1 MKTRTIPILLALA
14 SAGACTLPIAALAQ
28 NAPQRIEKIEVT
40 GSNIKRVD
48 AETASPIT
56 IINRE
61 DIERSGK
68 PTIAEVLRDLPQNGG
83 QSFNETFTNSFAP
96 GASGIA
102 LRGLSQK
109 STLVL
114 VNGRRM
120 ASYGFAQ
127 NLFDTFVDLNAIP
140 ASAVER
146 IEILRDGASAV
157 YGSDAI
163 AGVVNVILRKDY
175 QGFEV
180 GGTAGTSTE
189 GGLNEYRANLG
200 FGFGSIGKDRYNLLV
215 ALDHYRRDEL
225 FLSEREFTREQDF
238 RNREGGT
245 LNRATIAVYQ
255 ALNGVPNALGRTPFS
270 TCPAANNIDVSLINP
285 ALTGRTCVINTAPL
299 TSVFPKTE
307 RTGVLARGTW
317 EMSQNLTA
325 VAEAAYSTSKST
337 NTSFPAQV
345 GAANIA
351 YNPATSGVR
360 VVAGTLPAN
369 NSSNP
374 FGRPVNFIYSFFDVG
389 INQTIVDSDA
399 WRALAGLKGTA
410 GSWDWEA
417 GVGAAKTETRSVDT
431 NRVNG
436 QLLEQA
442 IANNTYNFLNPSAG
456 TVTARDLRLDLFR
469 TSDSEL
475 KFADIKATTELLQMA
490 HGPLGFATGLDYRRE
505 SIDDVPD
512 ANVAAG
518 RVLGRGFTGTVG
530 SRNATAA
537 YAELSIPL
545 HAHVEA
551 QVAVRRDKYSD
562 FGSANSPKLALK
574 WSPAKTFLL
583 RGSVSSGF
591 RAPTLPEAAQTNAVS
606 FITVTDP
613 LFNRNFNIGSLSQSN
628 PALQP
633 EKSRNKSGGFIWEP
647 EKDFSVGVDFYK
659 LRLNN
664 VVARDSSGFIIAQA
678 IAGNPLFVNKV
689 IRDPATNQ
697 IIYIIRQQ
705 RNLGFLETSG
715 ADIDLRKVFRT
726 QENGKFTVV
735 SSYNYVRTYRSAITP
750 GSTPVDFVDSNGFG
764 AIPRLKGN
772 ASLTWEKS
780 DWVSSLTYRYIHS
793 YDQFLIGGQNRVGA
807 TYDFDGFVGYN
818 GFKNLRITLSA
829 RNLLDREP
837 AWDASGGAL
846 GFDFTQYDLRGRYV
860 TLGLRYTFK

>member
-1 MKTRTIPILLALA
+1 VKTKRLAVVIPGLIAAA
-14 SAGACTLPIAALAQ
+14 SAMAQ
-28 NAPQRIEKIEVT
+28 TPAPQKVEKIEVT

-56 IINRE
+56 IITRDE
-61 DIERSGK
+61 IERSGK
-68 PTIAEVLRDLPQNGG
+68 PSIAEVLRDIPQNGG
-83 QSFNETFTNSFAP
+83 QSYNETFTNQFAP

-127 NLFDTFVDLNAIP
+127 NLFDTFVDLNSIP

-163 AGVVNVILRKDY
+163 AGVVNIILRKDY

-200 FGFGSIGKDRYNLLV
+200 FGFGSIGKDRYNVLV

-225 FLSEREFTREQDF
+225 FLSERDFTKDQDF
-238 RNREGGT
+238 RNRDAGALRRST
-245 LNRATIAVYQ
+245 VSAYL
-255 ALNGVPNALGRTPFS
+255 ALNGVPNALGRTPFAN
-270 TCPAANNIDVSLINP
+270 CAPANVVDASLLNP
-285 ALTGRTCVINTAPL
+285 VLSGRSCATNSAPF

-307 RTGVLARGTW
+307 RSGLLARGTL
-317 EMSQNLTA
+317 EISPTLTGF
-325 VAEAAYSTSKST
+325 AEAAYSTSKSK
-337 NTSFPAQV
+337 NTDFPTQI
-345 GAANIA
+345 GANNIV
-351 YNPATSGVR
+351 YNPANGGVR
-360 VVAGTLPAN
+360 VLPGILPAN

-374 FGRPVNFIYSFFDVG
+374 FGRPVSFIYAFFDVG
-389 INQTIVDSDA
+389 ITQTLVESDSM
-399 WRALAGLKGTA
+399 RFLAGLRGAA
-410 GSWDWEA
+410 GAWDWEA
-417 GVGAAKTETRSVDT
+417 GAGAAKTKTESNDT
-431 NRVNG
+431 NRINATVI
-436 QLLEQA
+436 EQGL
-442 IANNTYNFLNPSAG
+442 ANNTYNFLNPSAG
-456 TVTARDLRLDLFR
+456 PITARDLRVDIRR

-475 KFADIKATTELLQMA
+475 KFADVKASTELMQMA
-490 HGPLGFATGLDYRRE
+490 HGPLGFATGLDFRRE
-505 SIDDVPD
+505 SIADIPD

-518 RVLGRGFTGTVG
+518 RVLGRGFTGTTG

-545 HAHVEA
+545 YPNVEA
-551 QVAVRRDKYSD
+551 QLAVRRDKYSD
-562 FGSANSPKLALK
+562 FGSASSPKVALK
-574 WSPAKTFLL
+574 WSPSKTFLL

-606 FITVTDP
+606 FVTANDP
-613 LFNRNFNIGSLSQSN
+613 MFSRSFNFGSLSQSN

-633 EKSRNKSGGFIWEP
+633 EKSKNKSGGFVWEP
-647 EKDFSVGVDFYK
+647 EKDFSMGVDFYK

-664 VVARDSSGFIIAQA
+664 VVSRDLISFILSQA
-678 IAGNPLFVNKV
+678 IVGNPEFVDKV
-689 IRDPATNQ
+689 VRDPATNF
-697 IIYIIRQQ
+697 IIYVIRKQ

-726 QENGKFTVV
+726 AENGKFTLS
-735 SSYNYVRTYRSAITP
+735 SSYNYVRTYRTAITP
-750 GSTPVDFVDSNGFG
+750 GSVPFDNVDSNGFG
-764 AIPRLKGN
+764 TIPRYKGN

-793 YDQFLIGGQNRVGA
+793 YDQFAPFSQLRVGA
-807 TYDFDGFVGYN
+807 YYDLDGFVAYN
-818 GFKNLRITLSA
+818 GFKNLKITLSA
-829 RNLLDREP
+829 RNLLDKEP
-837 AWDASGGAL
+837 SWDASGGAL
-846 GFDFTQYDLRGRYV
+846 GFDFTQYDIRGRYV

>member
-1 MKTRTIPILLALA
+1 MTPRSLVRQLA
-14 SAGACTLPIAALAQ
+14 SAGLITVSVTTMAQ
-28 NAPQRIEKIEVT
+28 TPAPQKVEKIEVT

-56 IINRE
+56 IITRE

-109 STLVL
+109 ATLVL
-114 VNGRRM
+114 INGRRM
-120 ASYGFAQ
+120 ASFGFAQ

-163 AGVVNVILRKDY
+163 AGVVNVILRRDY
-175 QGFEV
+175 RGLEV

-200 FGFGSIGKDRYNLLV
+200 FGIGDLARDRYNLLV

-225 FLSEREFTREQDF
+225 FLSERDFTKDQDF
-238 RNREGGT
+238 RNREGGV

-255 ALNGVPNALGRTPFS
+255 ALNGLPNALGRTPFS
-270 TCPAANNIDVSLINP
+270 TCPAENNIDVTLINP
-285 ALTGRTCVINTAPL
+285 ALSGRTCVMNTAPI

-307 RTGVLARGTW
+307 RSGLLTRGTW
-317 EMSQNLTA
+317 EVSQTLTA
-325 VAEAAYSTSKST
+325 FAEAAYSTLKSE

-351 YNPATSGVR
+351 YNPATQGVR
-360 VVAGTLPAN
+360 IVAGTLPAN

-389 INQTIVDSDA
+389 INKTIVDSDT
-399 WRALAGLKGTA
+399 WRALGGLKGTA
-410 GSWDWEA
+410 GSWDWE
-417 GVGAAKTETRSVDT
+417 VGAGMAKNEVTSIDT

-436 QLLEQA
+436 QILEQA

-456 TVTARDLRLDLFR
+456 PITARELRLDLVR
-469 TSDSEL
+469 VSDSEL
-475 KFADIKATTELLQMA
+475 KFADIKASSELMQMKY
-490 HGPLGFATGLDYRRE
+490 GPLGFAAGLDYRRE
-505 SIDDVPD
+505 SINDVPD

-518 RVLGRGFTGTVG
+518 KVLGRGFTGTVG
-530 SRNATAA
+530 SRNATAV
-537 YAELSIPL
+537 YAELSAPIYKD
-545 HAHVEA
+545 VEA
-551 QVAVRRDKYSD
+551 QVAMRRDKYSD
-562 FGSANSPKLALK
+562 FGSANSPKVALK
-574 WSPAKTFLL
+574 WAPSKELLL
-583 RGSVSSGF
+583 RASVSSGF

-633 EKSRNKSGGFIWEP
+633 EKSKNKSGGVVWEP
-647 EKDFSVGVDFYK
+647 AKDFSMGVDFYK

-689 IRDPATNQ
+689 IRDPATNN

-715 ADIDLRKVFRT
+715 ADIDLRKVVRT
-726 QENGKFTVV
+726 EGNGKFTLA

-750 GSTPVDFVDSNGFG
+750 GSVPFDFVDSNGFG
-764 AIPRLKGN
+764 SIPRYKGN
-772 ASLTWEKS
+772 ASVTWEKS
-780 DWVSSLTYRYIHS
+780 NWTSSLTYRYIHS
-793 YDQFLIGGQNRVGA
+793 YDQFLVGGQNRVGA
-807 TYDFDGFVGYN
+807 YYDFDGFVSYN
-818 GFKNLRITLSA
+818 GFKNLKLTLSA
-829 RNLLDREP
+829 RNLLDKEP

-860 TLGLRYTFK
+860 TLGARYTFK